1 MHWCSPQQLRAGD
14 VLMSQG
20 KVRLSRWMAWNAECP
35 YSHAAIMVTPDRF
48 VEAAPPRV
56 RCRSIDELARGRRG
70 PRFVDV
76 YRPVN
81 PDGTE
86 LSAGQRCRIADRAL
100 AWVGWPFARAKMAWL
115 ATQTL
120 LQHKLGRL
128 HWRLPAPRHDRGFSC
143 TEFVYRVLRE
153 AVDVELVPPRP
164 RPIALPAGVITT
176 DLCHSRSLRACGRLA
191 LGSCEGGLPSG
202 GIAGPG
208 QVGNGCASAPRAP
221 VPAASMNHA

>member
-1 MHWCSPQQLRAGD
+1 MHWCCPDQLRAGD

-20 KVRLSRWMAWNAECP
+20 NVRLSRWMAWNAECP
-35 YSHAAIMVTPDRF
+35 YSHAAIMVAPDRF

-56 RCRSIDELARGRRG
+56 RCRSIDELAHRRQG

-86 LSAGQRCRIADRAL
+86 LSACQRRRIADEAL
-100 AWVGWPFARAKMAWL
+100 GWVGWPFARAKMAWL
-115 ATQTL
+115 AVQTL

-128 HWRLPAPRHDRGFSC
+128 HWRLPTPRHDRGLSC
-143 TEFVYRVLRE
+143 TEFVYRVLLE

-176 DLCHSRSLRACGRLA
+176 DLCHSRSLRRN
-191 LGSCEGGLPSG
+191 P
-202 GIAGPG
+202 
-208 QVGNGCASAPRAP
+208 
-221 VPAASMNHA
+221 